1 MKEKDMTDLS
11 TTYLGLNLKN
21 PLVASASPLSKK
33 IEKARKLEE
42 AGVSA
47 IVMYSLF
54 EEQIIHESLELDH
67 YLSRGADSFP
77 EALSYLPDGGL
88 YAISPEKYLNQ
99 VTGLKKALQIPVIGS
114 LNGVSKGG
122 WTNYARK
129 TQEAGADALELNM
142 YYLATDPDMASADI
156 ENMQVELVAEIKSAI
171 TIPLAVKISPFITS
185 ISNFAKRLV
194 EAGADGLVLFNR
206 FYQPDFDIE
215 ELEVVHS
222 LDLSTSAE
230 LRLPLRWVSILYGK
244 VKADLALTSGV
255 HKSTDVI
262 KAMMAGAQVAMIA
275 SELLWDGS
283 TKRVSE
289 ILEHTQTWMQQHE
302 YQSIKQMQGSMSQKS
317 VKNPA
322 AFERANYMKVLNS
335 FRTLP

>member
-1 MKEKDMTDLS
+1 MTDLS

-33 IEKARKLEE
+33 LEKARKLEE

-67 YLSRGADSFP
+67 YLTRGTDSFA
-77 EALSYLPDGGL
+77 EAMSYLPDGGM
-88 YAISPEKYLNQ
+88 YAVGPEKYLNQ
-99 VTGLKKALQIPVIGS
+99 VAGLKKALSIPIIGS

-122 WTNYARK
+122 WTNYAK
-129 TQEAGADALELNM
+129 QIQDAGADALELNL
-142 YYLATDPDMASADI
+142 YYIPTDPDLTAGEL
-156 ENMQVELVAEIKSAI
+156 ENAQIELVSEVKSAI
-171 TIPLAVKISPFITS
+171 KIPLAVKLSPFITALP
-185 ISNFAKRLV
+185 NFAKRIV

-206 FYQPDFDIE
+206 FYQPDFDLN
-215 ELEVVHS
+215 ELDIVHN

-230 LRLPLRWVSILYGK
+230 MRLPLRWISILHGRIQ
-244 VKADLALTSGV
+244 ADFALTSGV
-255 HKSTDVI
+255 HTSKDVL
-262 KAMMAGAQVAMIA
+262 KAMMSGAKVAMMASALLENNGQDVPSIL
-275 SELLWDGS
+275 SELTG
-283 TKRVSE
+283 
-289 ILEHTQTWMQQHE
+289 WMESHE

-317 VKNPA
+317 VREPA

-335 FRTLP
+335 FRDTP